1 MPDPRDHDQK
11 DGGTLPPELDR
22 AGPAATREDAE
33 DEATPGLGE
42 NQAGFVKDRDLAPGG
57 KETR

>member
-1 MPDPRDHDQK
+1 MPDPKDNAKLTGDTHPSEPDRDS
-11 DGGTLPPELDR
+11 
-22 AGPAATREDAE
+22 PAAAREDAE

-57 KETR
+57 KQER